1 MTSLVF
7 PSQPP
12 SRPIQDFGTGLLP
25 TTLWQSMEAVFDDPL
40 GRPVELLSRE
50 MDLAKAAASPK
61 PARPGLGGRSRS
73 RSRTERAPLTPL
85 VDPDVLNEEFG
96 HLGLTFDEPTRR
108 GVAELLAEDKR
119 DERRRAAIIARSP
132 QGVFPGVARFGAA
145 LAGAMMDPLN
155 IASAFVPVVGQ
166 ARFAGLV
173 ARLGTTGARATK
185 GVIEGTVGAAL
196 VEPVVATLAIR
207 QQRDYRMSDAIVNV
221 ALGGVLGGGLHVG
234 VGAVADAVSRFSP
247 QGREAAL
254 RASVAQLAEGRNV
267 HVDPVVRAEQ
277 AALRQAFEEVTERP
291 IGPLDDPLVRIR
303 PSEFETIVVQRGPAF
318 QRGEEIVV
326 QGNALKKLFGTRR
339 GFGLAKIIFKHGPK
353 SSKDPEFQVT
363 ADDLARFPTVVR
375 EFEPSRVDGGPEGP
389 TFTKEFRV
397 RNGEK
402 ELVFSVSRFQRGDA
416 TDQLVTAFVQDPK
429 RKSGDE
435 QFSRMKSAAAAGSPD
450 SVVSQARDT
459 AQGISVFAPEGQ
471 AATPDTLNIR
481 PDREDFKNI
490 ARNIAREAAARDADP
505 ANESAVDF
513 EASRRV
519 REAAEKAPAQSLDDA
534 SATAEADFLAEQIDV
549 LRGQGLLDEADAAE
563 IATLAELTEKAESL
577 AKGARAAAFCLLR

>member
-132 QGVFPGVARFGAA
+132 QGVFPDVARFGAA

-221 ALGGVLGGGLHVG
+221 ALGGVLGGRLHVG

-291 IGPLDDPLVRIR
+291 IGPLDDPLVPIR

-339 GFGLAKIIFKHGPK
+339 GFGLARIIFKHGPK
-353 SSKDPEFQVT
+353 SSKDPAFQVT

-389 TFTKEFRV
+389 PFTKEFRV

-429 RKSGDE
+429 RKSGDA
-435 QFSRMKSAAAAGSPD
+435 QFSRMKSGAAAGSPD

-471 AATPDTLNIR
+471 TTTPDARNIR
-481 PDREDFKNI
+481 ADREDFK
-490 ARNIAREAAARDADP
+490 NIAREAAARDAAP
-505 ANESAVDF
+505 GWVWYVITNF
-513 EASRRV
+513 LSR
-519 REAAEKAPAQSLDDA
+519 D
-534 SATAEADFLAEQIDV
+534 
-549 LRGQGLLDEADAAE
+549 
-563 IATLAELTEKAESL
+563 
-577 AKGARAAAFCLLR
+577 

>member
-1 MTSLVF
+1 M
-7 PSQPP
+7 
-12 SRPIQDFGTGLLP
+12 
-25 TTLWQSMEAVFDDPL
+25 
-40 GRPVELLSRE
+40 
-50 MDLAKAAASPK
+50 
-61 PARPGLGGRSRS
+61 
-73 RSRTERAPLTPL
+73 
-85 VDPDVLNEEFG
+85 
-96 HLGLTFDEPTRR
+96 
-108 GVAELLAEDKR
+108 
-119 DERRRAAIIARSP
+119 
-132 QGVFPGVARFGAA
+132 
-145 LAGAMMDPLN
+145 
-155 IASAFVPVVGQ
+155 
-166 ARFAGLV
+166 
-173 ARLGTTGARATK
+173 
-185 GVIEGTVGAAL
+185 
-196 VEPVVATLAIR
+196 
-207 QQRDYRMSDAIVNV
+207 
-221 ALGGVLGGGLHVG
+221 
-234 VGAVADAVSRFSP
+234 
-247 QGREAAL
+247 
-254 RASVAQLAEGRNV
+254 LAEGRNV

-291 IGPLDDPLVRIR
+291 IGPLDDPLVPIR

-326 QGNALKKLFGTRR
+326 QGKALKKLFGTRR

-429 RKSGDE
+429 RKSGDA
-435 QFSRMKSAAAAGSPD
+435 QFSRMKSGAAAGSPD

-471 AATPDTLNIR
+471 TTTPDARNIR
-481 PDREDFKNI
+481 ADREDFK
-490 ARNIAREAAARDADP
+490 NIAREAAARDADP

-519 REAAEKAPAQSLDDA
+519 REAAKKAPAQSLDDA
-534 SATAEADFLAEQIDV
+534 SATAEADFLAGQIDV

-563 IATLAELTEKAESL
+563 IAALAELTEKAESL
-577 AKGARAAAFCLLR
+577 AKGARAAAFCFPR